1 MKIKKTLTALT
12 FLMATQV
19 VCANQNPGILYGP
32 SRLEG
37 YCIHTQNNQTQKLME
52 FNLIQ
57 DPRGGTETLSRMV
70 PNANAR
76 ITVEYESN
84 GTLTG
89 PVKYYHA
96 RFLMHTLN
104 GDLAVLKSNKK
115 FEYLD
120 HEQQLS
126 ATFEPKIGVQ
136 IECEANVLKVD

>member
-1 MKIKKTLTALT
+1 MKNLKILTVSLV
-12 FLMATQV
+12 LGV
-19 VCANQNPGILYGP
+19 VAFADQNPGILYG
-32 SRLEG
+32 SSKLEG

-52 FNLIQ
+52 FSLVQ
-57 DPRGGTETLSRMV
+57 DPRGGTESLSRMV

-84 GTLTG
+84 GTATG

-96 RFLMHTLN
+96 RFLLHTFS
-104 GDLAVLKSNKK
+104 GDLAVLKSSKK

-126 ATFEPKIGVQ
+126 ATFEPKSGVQ
-136 IECEANVLKVD
+136 IECEANVLKVE